1 MSKRVSIDTT
11 STTKTKMSE
20 EVKEEIEAL
29 MSIYEDDMEV
39 LKEEP
44 NYVISM
50 NVRSMNEIEGCPT
63 VCLKITY
70 PDTYPEELAEIEFD
84 DEDYENFEDEDLSDL
99 NKTLQET
106 MEENR
111 GAVMTFLVISAAI
124 EWLELNHT
132 RKEELKEQK
141 DAELAEKQ
149 KIQEEERLEQIK
161 RKK

>member
-1 MSKRVSIDTT
+1 
-11 STTKTKMSE
+11 MSE

-39 LKEEP
+39 LNEAP

-70 PDTYPEELAEIEFD
+70 PDSYPDELAQIEFD
-84 DEDYENFEDEDLSDL
+84 DEDYENFEDDDLSDL

-106 MEENR
+106 VSE
-111 GAVMTFLVISAAI
+111 
-124 EWLELNHT
+124 
-132 RKEELKEQK
+132 
-141 DAELAEKQ
+141 
-149 KIQEEERLEQIK
+149 
-161 RKK
+161 